1 VDRLRLA
8 YRDDDRTPVIYC
20 IQAMARAHYALDVEV
35 LQIRGTREYEA
46 ALFDGACDVIIE
58 HLEYL
63 YGDPSL
69 ARQVSMF
76 CAPVLRNGLELV
88 VRPEV
93 QAVADL
99 RGTTIAIRS
108 HGRPHAIMLRLRKMG
123 LEGQVAT
130 TIVRDEAVGRWA
142 QWKTVADGTCGAT
155 FVSRLYLPPALDA
168 GLKVLDAPDIEVVG
182 HYSQACLTR
191 FGAAHPDVMRRYVQ
205 SVVHALAL
213 LRLRRAEALAIA
225 RGEPMRRMR
234 LSDEA
239 ELERQFDAI
248 VDDLLV
254 RPYPT
259 PEAVANTYAIA
270 TAQYGGAGLMN
281 PLSVWDL
288 HWLRELEAAGFVDGL
303 LAALGGEQRTDGGAA
318 SNPSVPA
325 L

>member
-1 VDRLRLA
+1 MDRVRLA
-8 YRDDDRTPVIYC
+8 YRDDDRTPVIFC

-35 LQIRGTREYEA
+35 LQIKGTREYEA
-46 ALFDGACDVIIE
+46 ALFDEACDVIIE

-63 YGDPSL
+63 YGDPTR

-88 VRPEV
+88 VRPDV
-93 QAVADL
+93 QDVAAL

-130 TIVRDEAVGRWA
+130 TIVRDEDVGRWG
-142 QWKTVADGTCGAT
+142 QWRTVADGTCAAA
-155 FVSRLYLPPALDA
+155 FISRLYLPPALTA
-168 GLKVLDAPDIEVVG
+168 GLKVLDAPDVEVVG

-191 FGAAHPDVMRRYVQ
+191 YAAAHPDVMRRYVQ

-213 LRLRRAEALAIA
+213 LRLRRADALAIA

-234 LSDEA
+234 LTDAA

-248 VDDLLV
+248 VDDLQV
-254 RPYPT
+254 PPYPT
-259 PEAVANTYAIA
+259 PEAVANMYEIA
-270 TAQYGGAGLMN
+270 TAQYGGAGQMN

-288 HWLRELEAAGFVDGL
+288 HWLRELEAEGFIAAL
-303 LAALGGEQRTDGGAA
+303 LAALGD
-318 SNPSVPA
+318 
-325 L
+325 